1 MENKIEESFVE
12 LCVWFKMCR
21 GTKTSLLKEHVHA
34 VQMLISQAVY
44 MTGAVAALFSEMLL
58 MDILFA
64 LD

>member
-1 MENKIEESFVE
+1 VE